1 MCLQMKSCYDT
12 IGNLASDVSNKSINI
27 VNKCDKPAVK
37 QVNNFICDGFVLWM
51 LLYALGI
58 STAVCETYN

>member
-1 MCLQMKSCYDT
+1 MCLQMKSCYGT

-37 QVNNFICDGFVLWM
+37 QVNNFICDGFVTLDAFICFRYFNCS
-51 LLYALGI
+51 L
-58 STAVCETYN
+58 